1 MKVGVIGTGTMGKNH
16 VRIYSEL
23 KEIAEVYAFDID
35 GEKAKRLKEYGVII
49 CNSLEELLE
58 RVDAVSICVS
68 TKYHLEVA
76 KRAIEKD
83 VHSLIEK
90 PIALNVREGEELV
103 NLLEDKGLIVGIG
116 HIERFNPIVEEIEK
130 IIESPLYVEIKRHN
144 PASAR
149 ITDST
154 IVEDLM
160 IHDIDIVFNVLYK
173 SISGD
178 YELYSAGNNDLCKVL
193 IELNSSIVSLSAS
206 RKASKKIRAIYIE
219 EEEFTIEGDFM
230 NQEIYVYR
238 KPGKYGIE
246 NERYTQ
252 ENIIEKVLVNKVEPL
267 KEELKTFIACVKKG
281 EEFPIT
287 PVQALNNLKICEE
300 IRRLNGIL

>member
-1 MKVGVIGTGTMGKNH
+1 MKVGVLGTGTMGKNH

-23 KEIAEVYAFDID
+23 KEIEEVYAFDVD
-35 GEKAKRLKEYGVII
+35 GEQVKSLKDYEVNI
-49 CNSLEELLE
+49 CDSMEELLE
-58 RVDAVSICVS
+58 RVDAVSVCVP

-83 VHSLIEK
+83 VHCLIEK
-90 PIALNVREGEELV
+90 PITLNVREGEELV
-103 NLLEDKGLIVGIG
+103 NLLEDKGLIVGVG
-116 HIERFNPIVEEIEK
+116 HIERFNPIVEEIAK
-130 IIESPLYVEIKRHN
+130 IIENPLYVEIKRHN

-160 IHDIDIVFNVLYK
+160 IHDIDIVFNVLFTP
-173 SISGD
+173 SGGD
-178 YELYSAGNNDLCKVL
+178 YEIYSAGNNELCTAL
-193 IELNSSIVSLSAS
+193 IKFDSSIVSLSAS
-206 RKASKKIRAIYIE
+206 RKASKKIREIYIE
-219 EEEFTIEGDFM
+219 EEEFTVEGDFM

-238 KPGKYGIE
+238 KPGRYGIE

-267 KEELKTFIACVKKG
+267 KEELKTFVRCVEKG
-281 EEFPIT
+281 EEFTIT
-287 PVQALNNLKICEE
+287 PLQALNNLKICEE